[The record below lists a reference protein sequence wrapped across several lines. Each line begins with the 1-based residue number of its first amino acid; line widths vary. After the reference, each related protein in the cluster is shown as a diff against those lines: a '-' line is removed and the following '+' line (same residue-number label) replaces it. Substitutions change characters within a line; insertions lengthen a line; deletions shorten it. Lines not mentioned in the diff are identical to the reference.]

1 MQVFIVR
8 PFGTKQLVKNTAYP
22 DAVPEVVFF
31 DFDRVEKELI
41 LPALKSL
48 QLDGGTTGRI
58 LESGTIG
65 EDIISLLL
73 LADIVIADISID
85 NANVFYE
92 LGKRHALKNKTTIL
106 IKCPGF
112 EKSPFDIPGFRY
124 VTYDNE
130 EPGYA
135 IPLLIKSIQK
145 SQLSNKNDSPVFL
158 ASPNLDIQDT
168 EKLFIVPGEF
178 LDETEIA
185 IRAREPGK
193 LALLASEADS
203 FVWKIPAQRKIG
215 EALVNMEAYDYARN
229 VWEKIKDKYPHD
241 KQANINLAAIN
252 AALTLFPS
260 KKISHM
266 EKRHYLLFTGHMIDK
281 PGRAIPRFPA
291 AKETA
296 VRAKIKEALERELII
311 TGPNITGI
319 SGGSCGADII
329 FQEICQELGV
339 PCKLLLAI
347 PGEQFINTSVSF
359 AGPSWVE
366 RFDNL
371 YRQVPVFILANVT
384 KLPGWLSK
392 KQAYNIWERNNSWA
406 LHTALINGGPYM
418 TLIALWD
425 GKQGDAMGGTDH
437 MVNEAILRGAKTII
451 IDINQI

>member
-8 PFGTKQLVKNTAYP
+8 PFGTKQMIKNTAYP

-41 LPALKSL
+41 QPALKSL

-92 LGKRHALKNKTTIL
+92 LEKRHALKNKTTVL

-112 EKSPFDIPGFRY
+112 EKLPFDIPGFRY

-145 SQLSNKNDSPVFL
+145 SQLSNKNNSPLFL

-168 EKLFIVPGEF
+168 EKLFFVPGDF

-185 IRAREPGK
+185 KRAREPGK
-193 LALLASEADS
+193 LALLASEANS

-215 EALVNMEAYDYARN
+215 DALVYMEAYDYARN
-229 VWEKIKDKYPHD
+229 V
-241 KQANINLAAIN
+241 
-252 AALTLFPS
+252 
-260 KKISHM
+260 
-266 EKRHYLLFTGHMIDK
+266 
-281 PGRAIPRFPA
+281 
-291 AKETA
+291 
-296 VRAKIKEALERELII
+296 
-311 TGPNITGI
+311 
-319 SGGSCGADII
+319 
-329 FQEICQELGV
+329 
-339 PCKLLLAI
+339 
-347 PGEQFINTSVSF
+347 
-359 AGPSWVE
+359 
-366 RFDNL
+366 
-371 YRQVPVFILANVT
+371 
-384 KLPGWLSK
+384 
-392 KQAYNIWERNNSWA
+392 
-406 LHTALINGGPYM
+406 
-418 TLIALWD
+418 
-425 GKQGDAMGGTDH
+425 
-437 MVNEAILRGAKTII
+437 
-451 IDINQI
+451 